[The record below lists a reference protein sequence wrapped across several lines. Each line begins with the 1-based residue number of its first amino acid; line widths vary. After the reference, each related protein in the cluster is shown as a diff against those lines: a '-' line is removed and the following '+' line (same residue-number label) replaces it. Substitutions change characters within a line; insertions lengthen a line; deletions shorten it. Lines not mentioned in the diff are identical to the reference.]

1 MTQHLS
7 GSLVAPWEEGPDE
20 NHYPLPGV
28 LPLGKSPSS
37 RAELRTRRPSFYVGA
52 GGGGPGSHKCK
63 PRTLVGGRAWQFPAC
78 FAQGATGGLRASAR
92 DPGLGQGDQGREEP
106 VGSPHSPPS
115 FFF

>member
-52 GGGGPGSHKCK
+52 GGGGAGNPKVK
-63 PRTLVGGRAWQFPAC
+63 PQKNVGG
-78 FAQGATGGLRASAR
+78 GAGDFTPPPPPPPPQEATSAS
-92 DPGLGQGDQGREEP
+92 PEL
-106 VGSPHSPPS
+106 
-115 FFF
+115 